1 MRKIIPGMIILFL
14 FIIQL
19 GVTQDIVVPL
29 PQGEGYAVK
38 KAPPSA
44 NARWELKIINQT
56 TPSFGERTVISPSS
70 FYERDIPAEVKKTEA
85 EQASAQAAM
94 PMGIQPQPQGTP
106 EAPDYS
112 QYSIKRLIKSET
124 PDDDRDQVNE
134 FIEAY
139 NQVLLNSPP
148 DDPIEIIIDKA
159 AWQYWFNQMTSW
171 EEYLSKS
178 VFLQKDYTSKVDKL
192 DFSSLEA
199 LKNSVN
205 TLANEASAEAYKVIR
220 DDHARNLGFLSRL
233 NMRENRRT
241 DYKQWLEDQKALV
254 VDFTHQW
261 ARKENQ
267 QEINI
272 DGVIYLL
279 SEQPLESIPRNAVNL
294 VTPKLTPY
302 DLLNADGTLKKPL
315 E

>member
-1 MRKIIPGMIILFL
+1 MRKIIPIVFFLGFLMIHMGIA
-14 FIIQL
+14 
-19 GVTQDIVVPL
+19 QDVVVPL

-38 KAPPSA
+38 KTPPS
-44 NARWELKIINQT
+44 NNTRWELKIINQSS
-56 TPSFGERTVISPSS
+56 PAVGERTLLGPST
-70 FYERDIPAEVKKTEA
+70 FYIRGIPQEVKKQEA
-85 EQASAQAAM
+85 EQATMEAAM
-94 PMGIQPQPQGTP
+94 PMGLRPQGTP

-112 QYSIKRLIKSET
+112 NYPIKRLIKSET
-124 PDDDRDQVNE
+124 PEDDRDQVSA

-139 NQVLLNSPP
+139 NQVLLNSPA
-148 DDPIEIIIDKA
+148 DEPIEIIIDKA

-171 EEYLSKS
+171 EEFISKGI
-178 VFLQKDYTSKVDKL
+178 FLKKDYATSMEKL
-192 DFSSLEA
+192 DFSGLEA
-199 LKNSVN
+199 LKNSAN
-205 TLANEASAEAYKVIR
+205 TLANEANAEAYKVIR
-220 DDHARNLGFLSRL
+220 SNHLRNLGFLNRIDR
-233 NMRENRRT
+233 RENRRS
-241 DYKQWLEDQKALV
+241 DYKQWLEDQKELV
-254 VDFTHQW
+254 IDFTHQW

-279 SEQPLESIPRNAVNL
+279 SEQPLENVPRNAVNL